1 VTISINNLPV
11 KGFDP
16 FLTRNKATRQL
27 PSQDFP
33 LAGEKVLV
41 QSYILPH
48 ISKLSAADLELAGG
62 EDGLRRNQGFYVY
75 RNRRLISWGSWFR
88 LVRQE
93 ELTKLARVRV
103 DLSNRLD
110 HLWKLDIKKSTTSPP
125 EALRDGLRQIIGRIT
140 EGSRNVFIFKGKKAS
155 DSKVTHAWDRT
166 IVRDGVSYRI
176 NRDHPLLAALAAA
189 VPEAQGSLMEE
200 ALALL
205 ERSVPLDAIY
215 MDKASHIQPIVD
227 DKEDDLKTLES
238 LAVQILSSLGQTTD
252 AAKRF
257 LASLS
262 TVEPFNAHPE
272 LAKQIAIRLAHE

>member
-1 VTISINNLPV
+1 MH
-11 KGFDP
+11 
-16 FLTRNKATRQL
+16 
-27 PSQDFP
+27 
-33 LAGEKVLV
+33 V
-41 QSYILPH
+41 QAYILPH
-48 ISKLSAADLELAGG
+48 ISRLTDADLELAGG

-103 DLSNRLD
+103 DLSNCLD

-166 IVRDGVSYRI
+166 IVRDGVSYKI
-176 NRDHPLLAALAAA
+176 NRDHPLLSALATVIPAA
-189 VPEAQGSLMEE
+189 QESLMEE
-200 ALALL
+200 VFALL
-205 ERSVPLDAIY
+205 ERSLPLDAIY
-215 MDKASHIQPIVD
+215 LDKASHIRPIIE
-227 DKEDDLKTLES
+227 DKEDDLKSLEH
-238 LAVQILSSLGQTTD
+238 LAVQILSSLGRETE
-252 AAKRF
+252 AAQRF
-257 LASLS
+257 LDSLN
-262 TVEPFNAHPE
+262 TVEPFNAYPE

>member
-1 VTISINNLPV
+1 
-11 KGFDP
+11 
-16 FLTRNKATRQL
+16 
-27 PSQDFP
+27 
-33 LAGEKVLV
+33 
-41 QSYILPH
+41 
-48 ISKLSAADLELAGG
+48 
-62 EDGLRRNQGFYVY
+62 VY

-103 DLSNRLD
+103 DLSNHLD

-155 DSKVTHAWDRT
+155 DSRVIHAWDRT

-176 NRDHPLLAALAAA
+176 NRDHPLLAALATIM
-189 VPEAQGSLMEE
+189 PEAQGSLVEDVF
-200 ALALL
+200 ALL

-215 MDKASHIQPIVD
+215 LDKASHIQPII
-227 DKEDDLKTLES
+227 EDQEDNFKSLEN
-238 LAVQILSSLGQTTD
+238 LAIQILSSLGRETV
-252 AAKRF
+252 AAQRF
-257 LASLS
+257 LDSLNAI
-262 TVEPFNAHPE
+262 EPFNAHPE